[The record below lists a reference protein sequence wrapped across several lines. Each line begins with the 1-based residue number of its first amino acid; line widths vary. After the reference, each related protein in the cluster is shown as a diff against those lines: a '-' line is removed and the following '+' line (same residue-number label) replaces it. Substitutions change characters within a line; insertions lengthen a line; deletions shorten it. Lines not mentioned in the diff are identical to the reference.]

1 MVKKSIF
8 SLGLGLLGCLGVAML
23 TQATACS
30 SGAATEASPK
40 PEEFVRI
47 DGQNLIKPNGEK
59 LFIVGTNLGN
69 WLNPEGYMFGFEKT
83 NSGHFIDEMLRQMV
97 GPDFTDEF
105 WELFKD
111 NYITRHDVELIASTG
126 ANTIRL
132 PFHYRLFTDEDYMGL
147 KSAQDGFERVD
158 SVVAWCRDNGLYLI
172 LDMHDAPGGQTGDN
186 IDDSYGY
193 PWLLESEKSQQQ
205 FCEIWRTIADRY
217 KNETTILG
225 YELINEPVPHYWENK
240 DSLNALVEP
249 LHKRAVKAIREVD
262 NNHIVLIGGT
272 QWNSNFAPL
281 TDSTYDDK
289 LMYTCHRYGGDA
301 SKEAIGHFIHFR
313 DSVNLPMYMGEIG
326 HNTDE
331 WQAEFCRVMREVNI
345 GYTFWPYK
353 KVDNSCFN
361 AITRP
366 ENWEKVVEF
375 AEADRSTYEKIRN
388 ARPDQAVA
396 RKALLDFIENAKCA
410 NCTPQK
416 GYIES
421 LGLSVK

>member
-1 MVKKSIF
+1 
-8 SLGLGLLGCLGVAML
+8 ML

-105 WELFKD
+105 WKLFKD

-172 LDMHDAPGGQTGDN
+172 LDMHDA
-186 IDDSYGY
+186 
-193 PWLLESEKSQQQ
+193 
-205 FCEIWRTIADRY
+205 
-217 KNETTILG
+217 
-225 YELINEPVPHYWENK
+225 
-240 DSLNALVEP
+240 
-249 LHKRAVKAIREVD
+249 
-262 NNHIVLIGGT
+262 
-272 QWNSNFAPL
+272 
-281 TDSTYDDK
+281 
-289 LMYTCHRYGGDA
+289 
-301 SKEAIGHFIHFR
+301 
-313 DSVNLPMYMGEIG
+313 
-326 HNTDE
+326 
-331 WQAEFCRVMREVNI
+331 
-345 GYTFWPYK
+345 
-353 KVDNSCFN
+353 
-361 AITRP
+361 
-366 ENWEKVVEF
+366 
-375 AEADRSTYEKIRN
+375 
-388 ARPDQAVA
+388 
-396 RKALLDFIENAKCA
+396 
-410 NCTPQK
+410 
-416 GYIES
+416 
-421 LGLSVK
+421 